1 MHLGAH
7 AVPATHSGNARTV
20 PAPACATAHL
30 GIAARR
36 PTILVLPFDLF
47 DYSLDRRA
55 ATVVPLHRWVAH
67 LAGHIS
73 ADLSA
78 DAALNVLAPGSAT
91 AALRTVRAHYAHP
104 TACQQWVLAVAHR
117 PGADIAFVGQ
127 VRKLSDLIIYF
138 DIPVDDA
145 RTGRVLQVISM
156 RADGADSNT
165 LWNYIAQNI
174 ARRVES
180 AAARAP

>member
-55 ATVVPLHRWVAH
+55 ATVGPLHRWVAH

-73 ADLSA
+73 RDLNADR
-78 DAALNVLAPGSAT
+78 ALNVLAPGSGT
-91 AALRTVRAHYAHP
+91 TVTLSIPSGAAEESP
-104 TACQQWVLAVAHR
+104 
-117 PGADIAFVGQ
+117 AD
-127 VRKLSDLIIYF
+127 
-138 DIPVDDA
+138 
-145 RTGRVLQVISM
+145 
-156 RADGADSNT
+156 
-165 LWNYIAQNI
+165 
-174 ARRVES
+174 
-180 AAARAP
+180 